1 MLEYLKELGIDVP
14 LIMAGF
20 SGGFA
25 TLLRNKSL
33 KWSEKA
39 VVLGSGG
46 MSANYITPLLADFLK
61 VSENTFL
68 GLAFFVGFGGLK
80 FVEYIF
86 EKIHKKVD
94 NEKKL
99 LHDPQE

>member
-1 MLEYLKELGIDVP
+1 MLEYLKGIGIDVP

-46 MSANYITPLLADFLK
+46 MSANYITPLLASFLN
-61 VSENTFL
+61 VSEDTYL

-94 NEKKL
+94 DENKIINDKNE
-99 LHDPQE
+99 

>member
-94 NEKKL
+94 NENKL

>member
-14 LIMAGF
+14 ITMAGF

-25 TLLRNKSL
+25 TLLKNKTL

-46 MSANYITPLLADFLK
+46 MSANYITPLLASFLNI
-61 VSENTFL
+61 SEDTFL

-80 FVEYIF
+80 FVEYLF
-86 EKIHKKVD
+86 EKLHKKVD
-94 NEKKL
+94 NENKL
-99 LHDPQE
+99 LDDPQK

>member
-1 MLEYLKELGIDVP
+1 MQRMIDLLKELGIDVP

-25 TLLRNKSL
+25 TLIKNKTL

-39 VVLGSGG
+39 VVLCSGG
-46 MSANYITPLLADFLK
+46 MSANYITPLFAELLN
-61 VSENTFL
+61 VSEGTFL

-80 FVEYIF
+80 FVEYLF
-86 EKIHKKVD
+86 EKLHKKFDD
-94 NEKKL
+94 NKTENI
-99 LHDPQE
+99 